1 MKGETAMNELD
12 VLRMLLA
19 RRENYAITSVTAL
32 QGRLYHVVMRG
43 EPYMAVILCS
53 SFDFL
58 RKRYHI
64 AKDVPTLV
72 ICFEHTT
79 VLPVKVLSMRA
90 GNLAEPY
97 ELPQEITDLKR
108 QRRGKLGSQVLLG
121 MYISGMKMAQTIIN
135 DLPDTTRKR
144 YLKKVEAL
152 GKRKRGRPV
161 GLPPLVPSS
170 AS

>member
-1 MKGETAMNELD
+1 MKGETTLNELD

-43 EPYMAVILCS
+43 EPYMAVLLCS

-79 VLPVKVLSMRA
+79 VLPVKVLSLRA
-90 GNLAEPY
+90 GNLAQPY
-97 ELPQEITDLKR
+97 ELPEHIHDLES
-108 QRRGKLGSQVLLG
+108 QRKGKIGSQVLLG
-121 MYISGMKMAQTIIN
+121 MYLAGMRSAQQMVN
-135 DLPDTTRKR
+135 DFPPTTRAR
-144 YLKKVEAL
+144 YLEKARAL
-152 GKRKRGRPV
+152 GKRARGKPV
-161 GLPPLVPSS
+161 GNLRQRS
-170 AS
+170 ASS

>member
-1 MKGETAMNELD
+1 MKELD
-12 VLRMLLA
+12 VLRMFVA
-19 RRENYAITSVTAL
+19 RTDNYAVSHL
-32 QGRLYHVVMRG
+32 SFLHGRLYQVTMQGESYTAVVL
-43 EPYMAVILCS
+43 IS
-53 SFDFL
+53 SFAYYE
-58 RKRYHI
+58 KRYHI
-64 AKDVPTLV
+64 AKRRPTLV

-97 ELPQEITDLKR
+97 ELPQEITDLER

-121 MYISGMKMAQTIIN
+121 MYISGMKVAQTIIN

-161 GLPPLVPSS
+161 GVPSLAPSS
-170 AS
+170 AL